1 MNSKLVTC
9 PKCGGNGYHTNYFGA
24 VITLGLGY
32 LFPDDNMY
40 HEECSRCDGDGYIRI
55 YK

>member
-1 MNSKLVTC
+1 MNSKLVKCT
-9 PKCGGNGYHTNYFGA
+9 KCGGKGYHTNYFGA
-24 VITLGLGY
+24 MITLGLGY

-40 HEECSRCDGDGYIRI
+40 HIECSRCDGDGYIRI